1 MELFFHYLSQPYLLT
16 GILYTLLITA
26 LGLGGGLVMGIV
38 LAGMQLSRFP
48 ILAVITRAYAIIFRG
63 TPLILQMIFCYNAL
77 PMIGIK
83 LTAVEAAGLAL
94 ALNEAPFIAEIIRG
108 NIIAVDRGQIVAGQA
123 LGMTPAVVML
133 RVVAPQA
140 IRSMVPALGNEAVS
154 ALKNSSLASVV
165 SVQELTLRSTQL
177 ASANFDFFS
186 VFFASGLM
194 YLVLTGAV
202 AVIQMVVEILLDLDP
217 PTPEARLARLLP
229 WRRQPVEAVRECR
242 RGTRAAR
249 NPPAAARLPAAP
261 ARRRG
266 ALDRPR
272 EAHGRAQGQPPA
284 LEIKALRKSY
294 DGKTVLEFI
303 DLTVRIGEV
312 VALLGPSGSG
322 KSTLLRCINHL
333 EGWDSGAIKCDGR
346 GRSASTLDNRPLSP
360 RAIAN
365 ERATVGVGMVFQN
378 FNLFGHLTAQ
388 ARTSP
393 GPLRWVQGLSHTDAD
408 RRARELLDR
417 VGLSDRADAL
427 PRHMSGGQQQRVAI
441 ARALAPNPTILLLDE
456 PTSALDPE
464 LVSEV
469 LEVIRRLAVEDG
481 LTMMIST
488 HQIGFAKEVA
498 DRAVFLADG
507 SIVEE
512 GPADVVLSRPKNP
525 RTAQFL
531 QIMTDE
537 ASHARD
543 SGDPDR
549 RRRRAAR
556 EPCEASGTIGDH
568 VNHHKLPVS
577 PSTVHWGYFSKVVKP
592 ALTIKSG
599 DRATIETLTH
609 HANDDYERMIKD
621 DPAAEAIF
629 HWTKDEKTIRRRGA
643 GPTEGK
649 LKFGPGEGPRRASPH
664 RPRRRSR
671 GPSPATF
678 WRFASSTCGLDRAAA
693 PATPGAASARTPPH
707 RGASTITT

>member
-48 ILAVITRAYAIIFRG
+48 VLAVITRAYAIIFRG

-108 NIIAVDRGQIVAGQA
+108 NIIAVDRGQIIAGQA

-133 RVVAPQA
+133 RIVAPQA
-140 IRSMVPALGNEAVS
+140 VRSMVPALGNEAVS

-186 VFFASGLM
+186 IFFASGLM

-202 AVIQMVVEILLDLDP
+202 AVIQVIVEVLLDLDL

-229 WRRQPVEAVRECR
+229 WRRQPVEAVRASA
-242 RGTRAAR
+242 T
-249 NPPAAARLPAAP
+249 AAAPLLEAPTPTSPAVSPAP
-261 ARRRG
+261 LRTSLTIDREKRMA
-266 ALDRPR
+266 ALTGSR
-272 EAHGRAQGQPPA
+272 PA
-284 LEIKALRKSY
+284 LEIKALHKSY
-294 DGKTVLEFI
+294 DGKTVLESI
-303 DLTVRIGEV
+303 DLVVRIGEV

-333 EGWDSGAIKCDGR
+333 ESWDSGAIKVAGR
-346 GRSASTLDNRPLSP
+346 EIGFDAHNRPLSA

-378 FNLFGHLTAQ
+378 FNLFGHLTAKQ
-388 ARTSP
+388 NIA
-393 GPLRWVQGLSHTDAD
+393 GPLRWVHGLSHTDAD
-408 RRARELLDR
+408 RRAQELLNR

-469 LEVIRRLAVEDG
+469 LDVIRRLAVEDG

-488 HQIGFAKEVA
+488 HQISFAKEVA

-512 GPADVVLSRPKNP
+512 GRADVVLSRPKNP

-531 QIMTDE
+531 QIMTE
-537 ASHARD
+537 ESVAH
-543 SGDPDR
+543 G
-549 RRRRAAR
+549 
-556 EPCEASGTIGDH
+556 
-568 VNHHKLPVS
+568 
-577 PSTVHWGYFSKVVKP
+577 
-592 ALTIKSG
+592 
-599 DRATIETLTH
+599 
-609 HANDDYERMIKD
+609 
-621 DPAAEAIF
+621 
-629 HWTKDEKTIRRRGA
+629 
-643 GPTEGK
+643 
-649 LKFGPGEGPRRASPH
+649 
-664 RPRRRSR
+664 
-671 GPSPATF
+671 
-678 WRFASSTCGLDRAAA
+678 
-693 PATPGAASARTPPH
+693 
-707 RGASTITT
+707 